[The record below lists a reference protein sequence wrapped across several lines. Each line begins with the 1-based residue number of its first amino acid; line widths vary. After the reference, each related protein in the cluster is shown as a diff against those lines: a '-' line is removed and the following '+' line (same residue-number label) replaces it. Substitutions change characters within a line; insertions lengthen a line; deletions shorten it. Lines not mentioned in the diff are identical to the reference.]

1 MSSRYEQASLVDDP
15 SSEKHDDKLEPQEEY
30 SLVREVLTHNR
41 TTKHR
46 LVRMHVL
53 RYHVMIKN
61 SEQVSD
67 SCTSS
72 KTTISRTIYSI

>member
-1 MSSRYEQASLVDDP
+1 MTRAYISIHILCGWPKYSIGMSSRYEQASLVDDP

-30 SLVREVLTHNR
+30 SLVREVLIHSR
-41 TTKHR
+41 TIKHR

-61 SEQVSD
+61 SE
-67 SCTSS
+67 
-72 KTTISRTIYSI
+72 